1 MLPSYYN
8 GNVFCAQNVKEDEA
22 TCPGD
27 SGGPVIAFEP
37 NALGR
42 GVGRFLLIGTV
53 HGAFDDCSNEN
64 PGIFVENDDLNVL
77 EFLQKEAFGRVCDY
91 RGYINETADGLCN
104 CKNNV
109 LGKTCNN
116 CQKGFWNLTQD
127 NDDGC
132 QQCTCNVN
140 GSVNDDIC
148 AHRPDG
154 DCECKIA
161 VTGEKCEYCK
171 PGYWGFGEDLL
182 SGCKSCIDCNEE
194 GTVGGSCRQTDG
206 ICICKDGWFGNK
218 CDKVCDACYENG
230 TINKTRCDKENGFC
244 TCHDGF
250 YGFKCLFKCPL
261 CDPNGSISSAC
272 NKLTG
277 ECECHSEW
285 SGPMCEKFTNKIS
298 ESGISFYDPQTSCKC
313 QEPKQTTWIKSD
325 KTRPKT

>member
-1 MLPSYYN
+1 MVPLMTVQMRILVS
-8 GNVFCAQNVKEDEA
+8 
-22 TCPGD
+22 
-27 SGGPVIAFEP
+27 
-37 NALGR
+37 
-42 GVGRFLLIGTV
+42 FL
-53 HGAFDDCSNEN
+53 E
-64 PGIFVENDDLNVL
+64 ENDDLNVL

-91 RGYINETADGLCN
+91 RGYINSTADGLCN

-161 VTGEKCEYCK
+161 VTGEKCEFCK

-182 SGCKSCIDCNEE
+182 SGCKSCIYCNKE

-244 TCHDGF
+244 TCLDGF

-261 CDPNGSISSAC
+261 CDPNGSISSVC